1 MPIFGPQ
8 CLHGGAPSWDAP
20 GPAAPP
26 FSSLNLISDMELN
39 DLHTA
44 PKDAEVNPTPAP
56 EAAIDDAADAPAAQ
70 APATQT
76 TPDDLKVAEAMADA
90 IEKSSAPAEVRE
102 PMTRAEVMARLAE
115 LADAPAAEVSAD
127 EVARM
132 KQLFYQSHNDMLATA
147 RQEFIDA
154 GNDAEAFQ
162 PPVDPDEET
171 AKALLNDIKEK
182 KAALRAEQEAAREA
196 NFAKKEAI
204 VAELLAMSADTDNVN
219 RHYTRAKDLQTEF
232 KAIGEVPAS
241 KAAEIW
247 KKYQEAVEHFYDQWK
262 VNKELRDY
270 DFKKNLA
277 EKQLLID
284 EATALIAEPDVV
296 TAFKRLQDLHDK
308 WREVG
313 PVAKEIREETWGRF
327 KDASAAIN
335 KRYQAFFE
343 ERKASE
349 RANEEAKTELCNQA
363 EAIEFAQASTYAA
376 WETITK
382 QVLELQAK
390 WKTIG
395 FASRKANT
403 ALFNRFRAAC
413 DRLFAA
419 KAAFYKTMKDELADN
434 LARKTA
440 LCEKAEALK
449 DSTDWRKTTD
459 ELVKIQKEW
468 KTIGPVA
475 KRHSD
480 SIWHRFQSAC
490 DAFFD
495 RKKKEVTDTRSEER
509 ANLKAKREILESLRA
524 LNADD
529 CATPR
534 AEAVNAVKELRAKWQ
549 TIGFVPFREKDKL
562 QEAYRTVV
570 GELFDKLDL
579 NESRQRQ
586 YSRSDRQTSDRG
598 ASSANGG
605 SRERLARTLEQRKS
619 ELQTYENNM
628 GFLNAKSKSGDAML
642 KQMERKMQSLRD
654 EIEELRNKIAL
665 LDSKR

>member
-1 MPIFGPQ
+1 
-8 CLHGGAPSWDAP
+8 
-20 GPAAPP
+20 
-26 FSSLNLISDMELN
+26 MELN
-39 DLHTA
+39 DLHQA
-44 PKDAEVNPTPAP
+44 PANAEVNPTPAP
-56 EAAIDDAADAPAAQ
+56 EAATDAAAAPAAE
-70 APATQT
+70 APATD
-76 TPDDLKVAEAMADA
+76 PSSDDIIVAEALADA
-90 IEKSSAPAEVRE
+90 VENTDESESRE
-102 PMTRAEVMARLAE
+102 PMSRAEVMTRLSE
-115 LADAPAAEVSAD
+115 LAKQPATEISSE
-127 EVARM
+127 EVARL
-132 KQLFYQSHNDMLATA
+132 KQLFYQGHNDMLATA
-147 RQEFIDA
+147 RQAFIDA
-154 GNDAEAFQ
+154 GNDPETFV
-162 PPVDPDEET
+162 PDIDPDEDT
-171 AKALLNDIKEK
+171 AKALLNEIKEK
-182 KAALRAEQEAAREA
+182 KAVLRAEQEAQREA
-196 NFAKKEAI
+196 NLNRKQSI
-204 VAELLAMSADTDNVN
+204 IDELMSMGSDTDNVN
-219 RHYTRAKDLQTEF
+219 RHYPRAKDLQAEF
-232 KAIGEVPAS
+232 KAVGEVPAS

-270 DFKKNLA
+270 DFKKNLS

-284 EATALIAEPDVV
+284 EASRLVDESDVV

-308 WREVG
+308 WREIG
-313 PVAKEIREETWGRF
+313 PVAKEIREETWARF
-327 KDASAAIN
+327 KDVSASIN

-349 RANEEAKTELCNQA
+349 RANELAKIELCNQA
-363 EAIEFAQASTYAA
+363 EAIEFTTASTYAA
-376 WETITK
+376 WEAITK
-382 QVLELQAK
+382 HVLDLQAQ

-395 FASRKANT
+395 FASRKVNT
-403 ALFNRFRAAC
+403 ALFNRFRTAC

-434 LARKTA
+434 LSRKTA
-440 LCEKAEALK
+440 LCERAEELK

-480 SIWHRFQSAC
+480 AIWRRFQTAC

-549 TIGFVPFREKDKL
+549 SIGFVPFREKDKL

-579 NESRQRQ
+579 NENRQRFQ
-586 YSRSDRQTSDRG
+586 RHDHAG
-598 ASSANGG
+598 SARAENNGNN
-605 SRERLARTLEQRKS
+605 RERLARTLEQRRS

-628 GFLNAKSKSGDAML
+628 GFLSAKSKSGNAML
-642 KQMERKMQSLRD
+642 REMELKMQGLRD
-654 EIEELRNKIAL
+654 EIEELRKKIAD
-665 LDSKR
+665 LDSQN